1 MLFSLVIDEEIKSRG
16 NNMGKAIL
24 ALDDS
29 MVMTRMIS
37 QALVSQGYT
46 VYQAKNGQEGY
57 DFFVKNKSKIDLLL
71 TDINMPIMDG
81 ITFIQKVR
89 EIDDYIPILVLTSE
103 SDDIMKQKGLDA
115 GADGWI
121 IKPFESGQFLDIVRQ
136 AFQLVED

>member
-1 MLFSLVIDEEIKSRG
+1 
-16 NNMGKAIL
+16 MGKKIL

-57 DFFVKNKSKIDLLL
+57 DFFVENRSNIDLLL
-71 TDINMPIMDG
+71 TDINMPVMDG
-81 ITFIQKVR
+81 ISFIKKVR
-89 EIDDYIPILVLTSE
+89 ELDDDIPILVLTSE

-121 IKPFESGQFLDIVRQ
+121 IKPFENGQFLDIVRQ